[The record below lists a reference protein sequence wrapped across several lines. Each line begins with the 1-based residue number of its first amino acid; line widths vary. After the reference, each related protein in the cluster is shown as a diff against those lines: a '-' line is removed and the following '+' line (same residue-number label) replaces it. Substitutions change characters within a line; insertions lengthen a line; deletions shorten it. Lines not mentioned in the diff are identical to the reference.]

1 MLWQQSQELASL
13 AAMAR
18 YIIII
23 FSIGYLQSFKTGY
36 FFHKSIAITTNEITN
51 YDFIYLARFVSVI

>member
-23 FSIGYLQSFKTGY
+23 FSIGYLHIFKTGY
-36 FFHKSIAITTNEITN
+36 FFHKSIAITTNETTN
-51 YDFIYLARFVSVI
+51 YDFILPNKIC